1 MGRFEIRILPSVRKD
16 LRGIPKDTVRRIL
29 GTIEGLATDPRP
41 PGHKKKLTS
50 MNLYRLRTGSYRIV
64 YEINDA
70 ELVVIAVKVGHRKDV
85 YR

>member
-16 LRGIPKDTVRRIL
+16 LQGIPKNTIRRIL

-41 PGHKKKLTS
+41 PACKKLTS
-50 MNLYRLRTGSYRIV
+50 TNLYRLRTGSYLIPYKV
-64 YEINDA
+64 NDA
-70 ELVVIAVKVGHRKDV
+70 EVVVIVVKVGHRKDV

>member
-41 PGHKKKLTS
+41 PGCKKLTS
-50 MNLYRLRTGSYRIV
+50 TNLYRLRTGSYRIV
-64 YEINDA
+64 YEVNDA
-70 ELVVIAVKVGHRKDV
+70 EVVVIVVKVGHRKDV

>member
-16 LRGIPKDTVRRIL
+16 LQGIPKNTIRRIL
-29 GTIEGLATDPRP
+29 ATTGGLPTAPRP
-41 PGHKKKLTS
+41 PACKKLTS
-50 MNLYRLRTGSYRIV
+50 TNLYRLRTGSYRIV

-70 ELVVIAVKVGHRKDV
+70 ELVVIVVKVGHRKDV

>member
-29 GTIEGLATDPRP
+29 GTIEGLAADPRP
-41 PGHKKKLTS
+41 PGCKKLTS
-50 MNLYRLRTGSYRIV
+50 TNLYRLRAGSYRIV

-70 ELVVIAVKVGHRKDV
+70 EVVVIVVKVGHRKGV

>member
-16 LRGIPKDTVRRIL
+16 LGGIPKDTVRRIL
-29 GTIEGLATDPRP
+29 STIKGLAIDPRP
-41 PGHKKKLTS
+41 PGCKKLTS

-64 YEINDA
+64 YEINDE
-70 ELVVIAVKVGHRKDV
+70 ELVVIVVKVGHRKDV

>member
-1 MGRFEIRILPSVRKD
+1 MERFEIRILPSVRKD
-16 LRGIPKDTVRRIL
+16 LRGNPKNTIRRIL

-41 PGHKKKLTS
+41 PGHKKLTS
-50 MNLYRLRTGSYRIV
+50 TNLYRLRTGSYRIV

-70 ELVVIAVKVGHRKDV
+70 ELVVIVVKVGHRKDV

>member
-16 LRGIPKDTVRRIL
+16 LRGIPKDTLRRIL
-29 GTIEGLATDPRP
+29 GTIEGLATEPRP
-41 PGHKKKLTS
+41 PGCKKLTS
-50 MNLYRLRTGSYRIV
+50 TNLYRLRAGSYRIV

-70 ELVVIAVKVGHRKDV
+70 EVVVIVVKVGHRKGV

>member
-1 MGRFEIRILPSVRKD
+1 MGRFEIRILPSVRED

-41 PGHKKKLTS
+41 PVCKKLTAT
-50 MNLYRLRTGSYRIV
+50 NLYRLRSGSYRIV
-64 YEINDA
+64 YEVNDA
-70 ELVVIAVKVGHRKDV
+70 EAVVIVVKVGHRKDA

>member
-16 LRGIPKDTVRRIL
+16 LRGIPKATVQRIL
-29 GTIEGLATDPRP
+29 ETIEGLGNDPRP
-41 PGHKKKLTS
+41 PGCKKLTS
-50 MNLYRLRTGSYRIV
+50 TNLYRLRAGSYRII

-70 ELVVIAVKVGHRKDV
+70 EVVVIVVKVGHRKDV

>member
-16 LRGIPKDTVRRIL
+16 LRGIPKDTLRRIL
-29 GTIEGLATDPRP
+29 GTIEGLGKDPHP
-41 PGHKKKLTS
+41 PGCKKLTS
-50 MNLYRLRTGSYRIV
+50 TNLYRLRAGSHRII

-70 ELVVIAVKVGHRKDV
+70 EAVVIVVKVGHRKDV